1 MLATMPQPSL
11 SLPTE
16 QDAVTIVEAVLQRPV
31 LHVHRFPTGLCHY
44 VYDVVLDN
52 RQQVVARLARADTQA
67 LLAGGVAW
75 SHVLRPRGVPLPRL
89 LHADVTATQLPFAF
103 MLLEHLPG
111 VDLGQTYPYLSRH
124 QKQAIAAAVVRI
136 QRQVHRLPQGNGYGY
151 ATAPHAV
158 LPHRSWATFVE
169 QIVLD
174 AQHGIAHVGV
184 VDVRHV
190 DRVHRQLPRF
200 RSYLDAVDPMA
211 FLDDTTTKNV
221 LIDRGAFT
229 GIVDVDEVCYGDPLW
244 TVALTQMAL
253 LKQGEDL
260 DYIAAW
266 TALLNLTKEHH
277 RVLSFYTAV
286 FCLIFLSELGQVYN
300 QSAAT
305 PVEAHMVYHLTTILD
320 DLVNGC

>member
-1 MLATMPQPSL
+1 MPQPSL

-136 QRQVHRLPQGNGYGY
+136 QRQVHRLPQGT
-151 ATAPHAV
+151 ATAMP
-158 LPHRSWATFVE
+158 PHRTRCCPIGRGPRLSSRSCLTRSTASHTSVWLMCGTS
-169 QIVLD
+169 
-174 AQHGIAHVGV
+174 IASTVS
-184 VDVRHV
+184 
-190 DRVHRQLPRF
+190 F
-200 RSYLDAVDPMA
+200 RASGP
-211 FLDDTTTKNV
+211 
-221 LIDRGAFT
+221 
-229 GIVDVDEVCYGDPLW
+229 
-244 TVALTQMAL
+244 
-253 LKQGEDL
+253 
-260 DYIAAW
+260 
-266 TALLNLTKEHH
+266 
-277 RVLSFYTAV
+277 
-286 FCLIFLSELGQVYN
+286 
-300 QSAAT
+300 
-305 PVEAHMVYHLTTILD
+305 ILMQWIPWPF
-320 DLVNGC
+320 